1 MLVYQQN
8 TNLIKDYVEEAREV
22 TNILI
27 QPGQMAVQQK
37 LASLTAAEVD
47 AILHKLDALAMSVMN
62 EAVAIMVAEE
72 AIGIL
77 TAVRIVKAQT
87 KNPFA
92 GILGAGPTLDIAWLR
107 AKDIGGTI
115 LNKDETGSKGVHG
128 QTNSTTAWLY
138 EHTADTSTEMIPEQT
153 MKEEAGVIH
162 LGAMDPIEVP
172 KLEAYLW
179 TLAGVPTGAQSLE
192 FRVRKGFGNNEVPI
206 ARFEKP
212 VIVGPKGVQKLEV
225 EPYADG
231 DDKCQLLSL
240 LIAQTQDLS
249 L

>member
-1 MLVYQQN
+1 MLVYLESKH
-8 TNLIKDYVEEAREV
+8 LIKDYQDETREI

-27 QPGQMAVQQK
+27 QPGQMSVSQK
-37 LASLTAAEVD
+37 LSFLSAAEVD

-72 AIGIL
+72 VPGIL
-77 TAVRIVKAQT
+77 LAIRMVKAES
-87 KNPFA
+87 KESFA
-92 GILGAGPTLDIAWLR
+92 GMLGAGRTLDIAWLR

-115 LNKDETGSKGVHG
+115 LNPATTGSKGVHG
-128 QTNSTTAWLY
+128 QTNATTAWLY
-138 EHTADTSTEMIPEQT
+138 EHTADTSTEIIPEQT

-172 KLEAYLW
+172 KLESIKF
-179 TLAGVPTGAQSLE
+179 TLAGVPTPAQSLE
-192 FRVRKGFGNNEVPI
+192 FRVRKGFGNNEVAV

-212 VIVGPKGVQKLEV
+212 VIVGPEKKQKIEV

-231 DDKCQLLSL
+231 DDKCQMLSF
-240 LIAQTQDLS
+240 LIAMAEDLS

>member
-8 TNLIKDYVEEAREV
+8 TNLIKSYEEE
-22 TNILI
+22 TTEISNLLI
-27 QPGQMAVQQK
+27 TPGQMAVRQK
-37 LASLTAAEVD
+37 LAGLTPAEVD

-77 TAVRIVKAQT
+77 LAIRMVKAES
-87 KNPFA
+87 KESFD
-92 GILGAGPTLDIAWLR
+92 GILGTGRSLDIAWLR

-115 LNKDETGSKGVHG
+115 LNPATTGSKGVHG
-128 QTNSTTAWLY
+128 QTNATIAWLY
-138 EHTADTSTEMIPEQT
+138 EHTADTSTEIIPEQK

-172 KLEAYLW
+172 KLEAIKF

-192 FRVRKGFGNNEVPI
+192 FRVRKGFGNNEVAV

-212 VIVGPKGVQKLEV
+212 VIVGPEKLQKIEV

-231 DDKCQLLSL
+231 DDKCQLLSF
-240 LIAQTQDLS
+240 LIAMTEDLS